1 MVVRRDSPAAEGGT
15 QRRDRIRIVSVVDVV
30 ADIALD
36 SDVAVDRGSRR
47 NVLALRLGDIDI
59 FQSSFVCGGRV
70 DTVVVVAVVTVVV
83 VIVVFVL
90 V

>member
-1 MVVRRDSPAAEGGT
+1 M
-15 QRRDRIRIVSVVDVV
+15 
-30 ADIALD
+30 
-36 SDVAVDRGSRR
+36 
-47 NVLALRLGDIDI
+47 LALRLGDIDI

>member
-1 MVVRRDSPAAEGGT
+1 MVVWRDSPAAEGGRR
-15 QRRDRIRIVSVVDVV
+15 RRDRIRIVSVLDEV

-47 NVLALRLGDIDI
+47 RNVLTLRLGDIDI
-59 FQSSFVCGGRV
+59 FRSSFVCGGRV
-70 DTVVVVAVVTVVV
+70 YTVVVVAVVTVVV
-83 VIVVFVL
+83 VFVL